1 MNKDFIEDGMTNED
15 IIKTIKEIRNRMKD
29 NDIKDLKEEDRYAKL
44 KEEFAFFSTR
54 YAMLYE
60 LCIRKEEFDWKSL
73 EYMLSMRNLIINNE
87 MSAENVT
94 KKVGQE
100 WFDKYVDKSK
110 LRKKK

>member
-1 MNKDFIEDGMTNED
+1 MNKDFIEDGLTNDD
-15 IIKTIKEIRNRMKD
+15 IIKTIKEIRERMKD
-29 NDIKDLKEEDRYAKL
+29 DDIKDLREEDRYVKL
-44 KEEFAFFSTR
+44 KGEFEFFSTR

-60 LCIRKEEFDWKSL
+60 LSIRKEFDWNSL
-73 EYMLSMRNLIINNE
+73 EYMLNMRNLIINNQ

-110 LRKKK
+110 LKKKNK